1 MCGCNKSPEN
11 MENKTVN
18 TMFRVGDIVKL
29 KSGGPSMTV
38 KVLKNTLYQDDKGEL
53 QEGFQGFI
61 ACTWFDNLGELK
73 QDIFEQEML
82 ALAAEANNLAK
93 EATVLLNKRI

>member
-1 MCGCNKSPEN
+1 MQKD
-11 MENKTVN
+11 TVN

-38 KVLKNTLYQDDKGEL
+38 KVLKIGFYPDEKGNL

-61 ACTWFDNLGELK
+61 ACTWFDNMGEIK
-73 QDIFEQEML
+73 QEVFKQEML
-82 ALAAEANNLAK
+82 TLAAETNNIAK
-93 EATVLLNKRI
+93 EPTVVLNKLV